1 MSNLKYLNLSKNNLE
16 GEIPSG
22 LGSLFNDSSV
32 FSMNENLC
40 GKPLNNDCKNVRK
53 KKQRKLILLIAMVV
67 GGIGLFVVFCCGY
80 IYSLLW
86 WWKRWM
92 TGEKK
97 RSMGSASSGADQ
109 SRGSSTSF
117 R

>member
-1 MSNLKYLNLSKNNLE
+1 YFNLSRNNLE

-22 LGSLFNDSSV
+22 LGSLFNDSSI

-67 GGIGLFVVFCCGY
+67 GGIGLFVVFC
-80 IYSLLW
+80 S
-86 WWKRWM
+86 RWM

-97 RSMGSASSGADQ
+97 RSTGSASSGVDQ

>member
-1 MSNLKYLNLSKNNLE
+1 M
-16 GEIPSG
+16 EIA
-22 LGSLFNDSSV
+22 L
-32 FSMNENLC
+32 
-40 GKPLNNDCKNVRK
+40 
-53 KKQRKLILLIAMVV
+53 QRKLILLIPMVV
-67 GGIGLFVVFCCGY
+67 GGIGLFVVFCYGY
-80 IYSLLW
+80 IYSLLR

-97 RSMGSASSGADQ
+97 RSTGSASSGADQ